1 MTVLAGHRRRD
12 LAILLHRPSS
22 EQNTYPMT
30 PNGMTVEINGERR
43 RLIALS
49 AKETH
54 RRRTCPKSDRAS
66 DRRGCARRRRCGR
79 YGEGMKEKSKERRS
93 RREATMKAGEKK
105 EDSVTVERW
114 ARKKDEFDERGWLWR
129 WEPSAGVH
137 ILSDFQFTGC
147 AAWQPED
154 KQKTFKARK
163 Y

>member
-114 ARKKDEFDERGWLWR
+114 ARKKDEFDERGWLWQVVGAVSR
-129 WEPSAGVH
+129 CPYSVG
-137 ILSDFQFTGC
+137 LSIHRLRSVATRRQTKNI
-147 AAWQPED
+147 QS
-154 KQKTFKARK
+154 
-163 Y
+163 